1 MIDHLSETEIYS
13 RIKAILEKVIYKSTS
28 LNNVTPDTRLQ
39 EDLDIDSARLV
50 DLVLT
55 LEDEFG
61 IRIDDDV
68 IERIKTMADLMNL
81 LKK

>member
-68 IERIKTMADLMNL
+68 IERIRTMADLMNL